1 MQDDSA
7 ILHAEV
13 ERLLGVY
20 HAHMAQHANRYN
32 TLSVEAKAKAAWEFA
47 RLGIPS
53 QRNEAYR
60 FANLE
65 PLFAKKLKVLLQDS
79 ERLEPVGGMFECA
92 MPKLDAYTLFFVN
105 GQYFTDYGEQL
116 TELTNGV
123 VYGSLG
129 QALKR
134 RPDITDDV
142 FQIPVGDRNDGLP
155 ALATMLAYDG
165 IFIHVPAGV
174 ELDKPLQII
183 HLLQGDEDLLVN
195 TLHHIHIARNARAKV
210 VVITLTLSDREFLD
224 NSLSFMRLVPGAQL
238 DVTLMQNVHN
248 HAHMLQH
255 TVAEVQ
261 GNAKFNSTELALH
274 GEFIRTNAYIQ
285 LVQPKALAH
294 VNGLTLLDGHQF
306 AEHHTIVDH
315 AVEECESSQL
325 FKHIV
330 DGEAES
336 SFYGIINVAK
346 DAQHT
351 QAYQRNANIL
361 LSPSGKV
368 HTRPQLIIHADDV
381 KCSHGATV
389 GQLDE
394 DARFYLQQRGIP
406 LQEVNRLLMMAF
418 AHDVLQ
424 GIGHLPLRDQVE
436 RLVEHRLNGEATQA
450 NAGCPMVL

>member
-65 PLFAKKLKVLLQDS
+65 PLFAKKLKVSLQDS

-155 ALATMLAYDG
+155 ALAPTDST
-165 IFIHVPAGV
+165 PA
-174 ELDKPLQII
+174 
-183 HLLQGDEDLLVN
+183 
-195 TLHHIHIARNARAKV
+195 
-210 VVITLTLSDREFLD
+210 
-224 NSLSFMRLVPGAQL
+224 PG
-238 DVTLMQNVHN
+238 
-248 HAHMLQH
+248 
-255 TVAEVQ
+255 
-261 GNAKFNSTELALH
+261 G
-274 GEFIRTNAYIQ
+274 
-285 LVQPKALAH
+285 
-294 VNGLTLLDGHQF
+294 
-306 AEHHTIVDH
+306 
-315 AVEECESSQL
+315 
-325 FKHIV
+325 
-330 DGEAES
+330 
-336 SFYGIINVAK
+336 
-346 DAQHT
+346 
-351 QAYQRNANIL
+351 
-361 LSPSGKV
+361 
-368 HTRPQLIIHADDV
+368 
-381 KCSHGATV
+381 
-389 GQLDE
+389 
-394 DARFYLQQRGIP
+394 
-406 LQEVNRLLMMAF
+406 
-418 AHDVLQ
+418 
-424 GIGHLPLRDQVE
+424 
-436 RLVEHRLNGEATQA
+436 
-450 NAGCPMVL
+450 

>member
-65 PLFAKKLKVLLQDS
+65 PLFAKKLKVSLQDS

-195 TLHHIHIARNARAKV
+195 TLHHIHIARNAR
-210 VVITLTLSDREFLD
+210 
-224 NSLSFMRLVPGAQL
+224 
-238 DVTLMQNVHN
+238 
-248 HAHMLQH
+248 
-255 TVAEVQ
+255 VQ
-261 GNAKFNSTELALH
+261 GNRL
-274 GEFIRTNAYIQ
+274 
-285 LVQPKALAH
+285 
-294 VNGLTLLDGHQF
+294 F
-306 AEHHTIVDH
+306 AI
-315 AVEECESSQL
+315 
-325 FKHIV
+325 
-330 DGEAES
+330 
-336 SFYGIINVAK
+336 
-346 DAQHT
+346 
-351 QAYQRNANIL
+351 
-361 LSPSGKV
+361 
-368 HTRPQLIIHADDV
+368 
-381 KCSHGATV
+381 
-389 GQLDE
+389 
-394 DARFYLQQRGIP
+394 ARI
-406 LQEVNRLLMMAF
+406 
-418 AHDVLQ
+418 
-424 GIGHLPLRDQVE
+424 
-436 RLVEHRLNGEATQA
+436 
-450 NAGCPMVL
+450 